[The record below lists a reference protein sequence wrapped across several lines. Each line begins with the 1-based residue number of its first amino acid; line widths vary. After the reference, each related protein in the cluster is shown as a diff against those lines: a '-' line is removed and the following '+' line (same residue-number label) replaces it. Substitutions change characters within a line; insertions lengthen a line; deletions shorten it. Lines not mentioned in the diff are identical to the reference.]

1 MLLKT
6 KVNAKFV
13 HQLVV
18 EFLPIISDDVS
29 GYTIPED
36 DIPFDEV
43 HNSFFLHFMKY
54 SSFSPLRETICH
66 SQDYECPSE
75 DFGVNG
81 PTTSNPQASNGH
93 EAIVGCRGSRG

>member
-6 KVNAKFV
+6 KVIAKFV

-18 EFLPIISDDVS
+18 EFLPIISDDVT

-36 DIPFDEV
+36 DIPFDKV

-54 SSFSPLRETICH
+54 SSFSPLGEIIYR
-66 SQDYECPSE
+66 SQD
-75 DFGVNG
+75 
-81 PTTSNPQASNGH
+81 
-93 EAIVGCRGSRG
+93 I

>member
-6 KVNAKFV
+6 KVIAKFV

-18 EFLPIISDDVS
+18 EFLPIISDDVT

-43 HNSFFLHFMKY
+43 HNYFFLHFTKY
-54 SSFSPLRETICH
+54 SNFSPLGEIIYR
-66 SQDYECPSE
+66 S
-75 DFGVNG
+75 
-81 PTTSNPQASNGH
+81 
-93 EAIVGCRGSRG
+93 

>member
-6 KVNAKFV
+6 KVIAKFV

-18 EFLPIISDDVS
+18 EFLPIISDDVT

-43 HNSFFLHFMKY
+43 HTVSFF
-54 SSFSPLRETICH
+54 
-66 SQDYECPSE
+66 
-75 DFGVNG
+75 
-81 PTTSNPQASNGH
+81 TSRNTAASAH
-93 EAIVGCRGSRG
+93 LEK